1 MVAINLL
8 LVFAWGGLIFIVS
21 SIPGN
26 NIPSLFPF
34 QSVLFHVVE
43 YAIFAWLIKR
53 AIKAYYPLRSRWY
66 YIYWTVAIC
75 LIYGIGDEFHQAF
88 VPFRDASLL
97 DVSFDTLGAIIGSL
111 LSTKLWLI

>member
-1 MVAINLL
+1 VVAINLL

-53 AIKAYYPLRSRWY
+53 ALKEYHPNLNPVNYF
-66 YIYWTVAIC
+66 YWTIAIC
-75 LIYGIGDEFHQAF
+75 LIYAAGDEFHQAF